1 MSIKIQG
8 KTCLVLSHR
17 NNHFHCD
24 AVENELN
31 ISNKGEEKSIKILSK
46 PFPVLSHRNY
56 FQFLKFALKVS
67 KELKTFLFEASLLK

>member
-17 NNHFHCD
+17 NDHFHCD

-31 ISNKGEEKSIKILSK
+31 ISNKGEEKSIKNFK
-46 PFPVLSHRNY
+46 QNFPSFVP
-56 FQFLKFALKVS
+56 
-67 KELKTFLFEASLLK
+67 